1 MATVRIQVRRGTASQ
16 WTSVNPI
23 LAAGEMGVE
32 SDTNLFKFGN
42 GSSTW
47 TALAYA
53 NNSDVAIGEIS
64 QDAINA
70 ALVVGDG
77 LTKTYNDGANT
88 ITIAVADSYFTEM
101 AQDAVNTALV
111 AGNGI
116 SKSYN
121 DGTNQLTVSVDTS
134 IIANKG
140 YVDSAVS
147 ALGNTVDLDYI
158 PLADR
163 GNAGGVASLNNSG
176 KIPASEL
183 DITNTVTSLIDST
196 VTSGRGVS
204 STWDNATSKEVVSA
218 AIRAQGGIVKTDA
231 TDNLDIILSLSP
243 TITATT
249 KFTGPL
255 VQVDQVQADTA
266 TLGAL
271 TVSGNLT
278 VNGTTTSVNSTN
290 VTIDDPMIYIG
301 ENNQSNV
308 LDLGVVGAFN
318 NGTYQHSGLV
328 RDASDGVWK
337 LFSGV
342 TAEPTTVVDFTTYT
356 KDSLEV
362 GGLVADSLR
371 VGSVVNAEIQRLAGV
386 TSGIQSQID
395 AKLSTTV
402 AEGTYAPKASPTFTG
417 TVTLPSG
424 TVTAGMILD
433 GTIVNADVNDYA
445 EIAQSKI
452 ANLTGDLAGKAPKI
466 SPTFTG
472 SVVLPTDT
480 TIGDVSAT
488 ELGYVNGVTSGI
500 QYQINTVSNALAAK
514 VTSYDSSI
522 ATLFTD
528 TSTLTTDLNTAE
540 NAITGLQSDV
550 TAINTAAAT
559 LQTSVNTK
567 ASSASLASH
576 EADTTNIHGIADTS
590 ALALTATVNSGLAL
604 KANLASPTF
613 TGTVSGITK
622 TMVGLGSVDNT
633 ADADK
638 PVSTAQAASIALRA
652 PLASPALTGTP
663 TAPTAAAGTN
673 TTQVATTAFVGTAV
687 SNLVAASPAALDTLN
702 ELASALGNDASFSTT
717 VTNSIATKSP
727 IASPTFTGTVTIPAG
742 ASIAGFAPLASP
754 TFTGT
759 VTLPAAGIVFS
770 DGTQARAGVPS
781 ITTIATEVVSS
792 VTLGAGEQDK
802 FIPLSGAVVVTLPA
816 TGYSTGQ
823 SIDFWQKTGT
833 GASFADTN
841 GVIGTP
847 GRKFRA
853 NNSVVTALKI
863 STGWL
868 IFGDLTA

>member
-1 MATVRIQVRRGTASQ
+1 MSTVRIQVRRGTASQ

-158 PLADR
+158 PLTDR

-176 KIPASEL
+176 KVPASEL

-204 STWDNATSKEVVSA
+204 STWDSGTSKEVVSA

-249 KFTGPL
+249 KFAGPL
-255 VQVDQVQADTA
+255 VQVDEVQADTA

-278 VNGTTTSVNSTN
+278 VNGTSTTVNSTN
-290 VTIDDPMIYIG
+290 VSYDDPMIYIG
-301 ENNQSNV
+301 DGNQSNV
-308 LDLGVVGAFN
+308 LDVGVVGAFN
-318 NGTYQHSGLV
+318 NGTYQHTGLV
-328 RDASDGVWK
+328 RDASDGIWK

-356 KDSLEV
+356 KDTLQV
-362 GGLVADSLR
+362 GGLFTDALR
-371 VGSVVNAEIQRLAGV
+371 VGSVVNAEVQHLAGV

-395 AKLSTTV
+395 TKLASTEAATV
-402 AEGTYAPKASPTFTG
+402 YAPKASPTFTG
-417 TVTLPSG
+417 TVTLPEG
-424 TVTAGMILD
+424 TVTSGMIAN
-433 GTIVNADVNDYA
+433 GTVVNADVNEYA

-452 ANLTGDLAGKAPKI
+452 ANLTGDLAGKAPKA

-472 SVVLPTDT
+472 AVVLPTDT

-500 QYQINTVSNALAAK
+500 QYQIDTVSNALAAK

-567 ASSASLASH
+567 ASSASLTAH

-590 ALALTATVNSGLAL
+590 ALALTADVNTALDL
-604 KANLASPTF
+604 KAPKDSPTF
-613 TGTVSGITK
+613 TGTVSGVTK
-622 TMVGLGSVDNT
+622 AHVGLANVDNT
-633 ADADK
+633 ADASK
-638 PVSTAQAASIALRA
+638 PVSTAQATAIATAKSEAIADATSQVNAL
-652 PLASPALTGTP
+652 LTG
-663 TAPTAAAGTN
+663 A
-673 TTQVATTAFVGTAV
+673 
-687 SNLVAASPAALDTLN
+687 PAALNTLD
-702 ELASALGNDASFSTT
+702 ELAAALGDDANFAST
-717 VTNSIATKSP
+717 VTTSLGTK
-727 IASPTFTGTVTIPAG
+727 
-742 ASIAGFAPLASP
+742 APLASP

-759 VTLPAAGIVFS
+759 VTVGASGIVFS

-781 ITTIATEVVSS
+781 ITTIATEVASS

>member
-1 MATVRIQVRRGTASQ
+1 MSTVRIQVRRGTASQ

-88 ITIAVADSYFTEM
+88 ITIAVADSYFTEI
-101 AQDAVNTALV
+101 AQDAVNTAFV

-121 DGTNQLTVSVDTS
+121 DGTNELTVSVDTS

-158 PLADR
+158 PLTDR

-176 KIPASEL
+176 KVPASEL

-204 STWDNATSKEVVSA
+204 STWDSGTSKEVVSA

-255 VQVDQVQADTA
+255 VQVDEVQADTA

-278 VNGTTTSVNSTN
+278 VNGTSTTVNSTN
-290 VTIDDPMIYIG
+290 VSYDDPMIYIG
-301 ENNQSNV
+301 DGNQSNV
-308 LDLGVVGAFN
+308 LDVGVVGAFN
-318 NGTYQHSGLV
+318 DGTYQHTGLV

-356 KDSLEV
+356 KDTLQV
-362 GGLVADSLR
+362 GGLVTDVLR
-371 VGSVVNAEIQRLAGV
+371 VGAVVNAEVQHLAGV

-395 AKLSTTV
+395 TKLASTEAASV
-402 AEGTYAPKASPTFTG
+402 YAPKASPTFTG
-417 TVTLPSG
+417 TVTLPEG
-424 TVTAGMILD
+424 TVTSGMIAN
-433 GTIVNADVNDYA
+433 GTVVNADVNEYA

-472 SVVLPTDT
+472 SVILPTDT

-500 QYQINTVSNALAAK
+500 QYQIDTVSNALAAK

-567 ASSASLASH
+567 ASSASLTAH

-590 ALALTATVNSGLAL
+590 ALALTADVNTALDL
-604 KANLASPTF
+604 KAPKDSPTF
-613 TGTVSGITK
+613 TGTVSGVTK
-622 TMVGLGSVDNT
+622 AHVGLANVDDT
-633 ADADK
+633 SDASK
-638 PVSTAQAASIALRA
+638 PVSTAQATAIATAKSEAIADATSQVNAL
-652 PLASPALTGTP
+652 LTG
-663 TAPTAAAGTN
+663 A
-673 TTQVATTAFVGTAV
+673 
-687 SNLVAASPAALDTLN
+687 PAALNTLD
-702 ELASALGNDASFSTT
+702 ELAAALGDDANFAST
-717 VTNSIATKSP
+717 VTTSIGTK
-727 IASPTFTGTVTIPAG
+727 
-742 ASIAGFAPLASP
+742 APLASP

-759 VTLPAAGIVFS
+759 VTVGAEGIVFS

-781 ITTIATEVVSS
+781 ITTIATEVASS

>member
-1 MATVRIQVRRGTASQ
+1 MSTVRIQVRRGTASQ

-47 TALAYA
+47 TALSYA

-64 QDAINA
+64 QDAINS
-70 ALVVGDG
+70 ALTMGSG

-88 ITIAVADSYFTEM
+88 ITIAVDASYFNEL
-101 AQDAVNTALV
+101 AQDAIDSALTA
-111 AGNGI
+111 GTGI
-116 SKSYN
+116 SKVYSDSGN
-121 DGTNQLTVSVDTS
+121 TISLAVDTS
-134 IIANKG
+134 VIANRA

-147 ALGNTVDLDYI
+147 GLANTVNAGYLEVS
-158 PLADR
+158 DR
-163 GNAGGVASLNNSG
+163 GANGGVASLNNSG
-176 KIPASEL
+176 KVPASEL
-183 DITNTVTSLIDST
+183 DITNTITSLIDST
-196 VTSGRGVS
+196 VTSGRGVN
-204 STWDNATSKEVVSA
+204 STWNSGTGQEVVSA

-266 TLGAL
+266 TIGAL

-328 RDASDGVWK
+328 RDASDGIWK

-342 TAEPTTVVDFTTYT
+342 TPEPTTVVDFTTYT

-371 VGSVVNAEIQRLAGV
+371 VGSVVNAEIQRLSGV

-395 AKLSTTV
+395 TKLASTE
-402 AEGTYAPKASPTFTG
+402 AAGTYAPKASPTFTG

-424 TVTAGMILD
+424 TVTSGMILN

-452 ANLTGDLAGKAPKI
+452 ANLTGDLSTLTANVALNAPKA

-472 SVVLPTDT
+472 TVTLPST
-480 TIGDVSAT
+480 TSIGDVSAT
-488 ELGYVNGVTSGI
+488 EIGYVNGVTSGI
-500 QYQINTVSNALAAK
+500 QYQIDTVSNALAAK
-514 VTSYDSSI
+514 VTSYDSSV
-522 ATLFTD
+522 ATLFTN
-528 TSTLTTDLNTAE
+528 TSTLTTDLNTAKTS
-540 NAITGLQSDV
+540 ITGLQSDV

-567 ASSASLASH
+567 ATTAALASH
-576 EADTTNIHGIADTS
+576 EADTTNIHGIVDTS
-590 ALALTATVNSGLAL
+590 VLATATTVATAKSEAIAAASTDATT
-604 KANLASPTF
+604 KANAA
-613 TGTVSGITK
+613 K
-622 TMVGLGSVDNT
+622 T
-633 ADADK
+633 
-638 PVSTAQAASIALRA
+638 AAEA
-652 PLASPALTGTP
+652 
-663 TAPTAAAGTN
+663 TAAAAL
-673 TTQVATTAFVGTAV
+673 ATAISTEVSGRNSAIATAKSEAIADATSRVTAV
-687 SNLVAASPAALDTLN
+687 INGAPAAFDTLK
-702 ELASALGNDASFSTT
+702 EIADYISADQSAGSALTT
-717 VTNSIATKSP
+717 SVALK
-727 IASPTFTGTVTIPAG
+727 
-742 ASIAGFAPLASP
+742 APLASP

-759 VTLPAAGIVFS
+759 VTVGAAGIVFS
-770 DGTQARAGVPS
+770 DGTQTRAAVPS
-781 ITTIATEVVSS
+781 ITTIATERSAS
-792 VTLGAGEQDK
+792 ETLAAGEQDK
-802 FIPLSGAVVVTLPA
+802 FVPLSGAVVITLPA

-823 SIDFWQKTGT
+823 SIDFWQSTGT
-833 GASFADTN
+833 GASFASTN

-847 GRKFRA
+847 GLKFRTT
-853 NNSVVTALKI
+853 NSVVTALKI
-863 STGWL
+863 SSGWL
-868 IFGDLTA
+868 VFGDLSA

>member
-1 MATVRIQVRRGTASQ
+1 MSTVRIQVRRGTASQ

-134 IIANKG
+134 VIANKG

-158 PLADR
+158 PLTDR

-176 KIPASEL
+176 KVPASEL

-204 STWDNATSKEVVSA
+204 STWDSGTSKEVVSA

-255 VQVDQVQADTA
+255 VQVDEVQADTA

-278 VNGTTTSVNSTN
+278 VNGTSTTVNSTN
-290 VTIDDPMIYIG
+290 VSYDDPMIYIG
-301 ENNQSNV
+301 DGNQSNA
-308 LDLGVVGAFN
+308 LDLGLVGAFN
-318 NGTYQHSGLV
+318 DGTYQHAGLV

-356 KDSLEV
+356 KDTLQV
-362 GGLVADSLR
+362 GGLFADALR
-371 VGSVVNAEIQRLAGV
+371 VGSVVNAEVQHLAGV
-386 TSGIQSQID
+386 SSNIQDQID
-395 AKLSTTV
+395 DKLDITEAST
-402 AEGTYAPKASPTFTG
+402 TYAPIASPTFTG
-417 TVTLPSG
+417 TVTLPAG
-424 TVTAGMILD
+424 TITSGMILN
-433 GTIVNADVNDYA
+433 GTVVNADVDEYA

-472 SVVLPTDT
+472 SVILPTDT
-480 TIGDVSAT
+480 TIGDVSST

-500 QYQINTVSNALAAK
+500 QHQIDTVSNALAAK

-567 ASSASLASH
+567 ASSASLTAH

-590 ALALTATVNSGLAL
+590 ALALTADVNTALDL
-604 KANLASPTF
+604 KAPLASPTF
-613 TGTVSGITK
+613 TGTVSGVTK
-622 TMVGLGSVDNT
+622 AHVGLANVDNT
-633 ADADK
+633 ADASK
-638 PVSTAQAASIALRA
+638 PVSTAQATAIATAKSEAIADATSQVNAL
-652 PLASPALTGTP
+652 LTG
-663 TAPTAAAGTN
+663 A
-673 TTQVATTAFVGTAV
+673 
-687 SNLVAASPAALDTLN
+687 PAALNTLD
-702 ELASALGNDASFSTT
+702 ELAAALGDDANFAST
-717 VTNSIATKSP
+717 VTTSLGTK
-727 IASPTFTGTVTIPAG
+727 
-742 ASIAGFAPLASP
+742 APLASP

-759 VTLPAAGIVFS
+759 VTVGAAGIVFS
-770 DGTQARAGVPS
+770 DGTQALAGVPS

>member
-1 MATVRIQVRRGTASQ
+1 MSTVRIQVRRGTASQ

-47 TALAYA
+47 TALSYA

-64 QDAINA
+64 QDAINS
-70 ALVVGDG
+70 ALTMGSG

-88 ITIAVADSYFTEM
+88 ITIAVDASYFNEL
-101 AQDAVNTALV
+101 AQDAIDSALTA
-111 AGNGI
+111 GTGI
-116 SKSYN
+116 SKVYSDSGN
-121 DGTNQLTVSVDTS
+121 TISLAVDTS
-134 IIANKG
+134 VIANRA
-140 YVDSAVS
+140 YVDSSVS
-147 ALGNTVDLDYI
+147 GLANTVNAGYLEVS
-158 PLADR
+158 DR
-163 GNAGGVASLNNSG
+163 GANGGVASLNNSG
-176 KIPASEL
+176 KVPASEL
-183 DITNTVTSLIDST
+183 DITNTITSLIDST
-196 VTSGRGVS
+196 VISGRGVS
-204 STWDNATSKEVVSA
+204 STWDNATSKEVVAA

-249 KFTGPL
+249 KFNGPL
-255 VQVDQVQADTA
+255 VQVDAVEADTA
-266 TLGAL
+266 TIGSL
-271 TVSGNLT
+271 TVSGNLN

-371 VGSVVNAEIQRLAGV
+371 VGSVVNAEVQRLAGV

-395 AKLSTTV
+395 AKLASATAAT
-402 AEGTYAPKASPTFTG
+402 TYAPKASPTFTG
-417 TVTLPSG
+417 TVTLPAG

-433 GTIVNADVNDYA
+433 GTIMNADINDYA
-445 EIAQSKI
+445 EIAQSKV
-452 ANLTGDLAGKAPKI
+452 ANLTGDLATLTANVALNAPKA

-472 SVVLPTDT
+472 TVTLPLT
-480 TIGDVSAT
+480 TSIGDVSAT
-488 ELGYVNGVTSGI
+488 EIGYVNGVTSGI
-500 QYQINTVSNALAAK
+500 QYQIDTVSNALAAK

-567 ASSASLASH
+567 ATTAALASH
-576 EADTTNIHGIADTS
+576 EADTTNIHGIVDTS
-590 ALALTATVNSGLAL
+590 VLATATTVATAKSEAIAAASTDATT
-604 KANLASPTF
+604 KANAAQ
-613 TGTVSGITK
+613 
-622 TMVGLGSVDNT
+622 T
-633 ADADK
+633 AAE
-638 PVSTAQAASIALRA
+638 A
-652 PLASPALTGTP
+652 
-663 TAPTAAAGTN
+663 TAAA
-673 TTQVATTAFVGTAV
+673 ALTTAISTEVSGRNSAIATAKSEAIADATSRVTAV
-687 SNLVAASPAALDTLN
+687 INGAPAAFDTLK
-702 ELASALGNDASFSTT
+702 EIADYIATDQTAGSALTT
-717 VTNSIATKSP
+717 SVALK
-727 IASPTFTGTVTIPAG
+727 
-742 ASIAGFAPLASP
+742 APLASP

-759 VTLPAAGIVFS
+759 VTVGAAGIVFS
-770 DGTQARAGVPS
+770 DGTQTRAAVPS
-781 ITTIATEVVSS
+781 ITTIATERSAS
-792 VTLGAGEQDK
+792 ETLAAGEQDK
-802 FIPLSGAVVVTLPA
+802 FVPLSGAVVITLPA

-823 SIDFWQKTGT
+823 SIDFWQSTGT
-833 GASFADTN
+833 GASFASTN

-847 GRKFRA
+847 GLKFRTT
-853 NNSVVTALKI
+853 NSVVTALKI
-863 STGWL
+863 SSGWL
-868 IFGDLTA
+868 VFGDLSA